1 MPRISPTTS
10 TNIQY
15 RPCRPYSSDIVIVS
29 AIACMLLLSQLD
41 CRCKLGV
48 VSDSKGFL
56 FYIILL
62 AMCKPPEAMH
72 ALQALL
78 LSHPRKMTRD
88 TATYP
93 PLMMS
98 VGKGQKAKS
107 RSLRHLAETELGLS
121 IQAGEHSPI
130 DDARSTLYL
139 YHKHRKV
146 CACSF
151 CLDQLHCKEPSV
163 HNAPANGAVSRA
175 HQHCPQVVSVVLFSY
190 CYFKF
195 TCSCKQINS
204 HQQTDLAPNNEDSKK
219 TAYCTSSPLHILC
232 SC

>member
-1 MPRISPTTS
+1 
-10 TNIQY
+10 
-15 RPCRPYSSDIVIVS
+15 
-29 AIACMLLLSQLD
+29 
-41 CRCKLGV
+41 
-48 VSDSKGFL
+48 
-56 FYIILL
+56 
-62 AMCKPPEAMH
+62 MCKPPEAMH
-72 ALQALL
+72 AVQALL

-121 IQAGEHSPI
+121 IQAGEHSPV

-163 HNAPANGAVSRA
+163 HDAPANGAVSKACSRLLTSCVCNA
-175 HQHCPQVVSVVLFSY
+175 VIY
-190 CYFKF
+190 YYFKC
-195 TCSCKQINS
+195 TCSCKQVSS
-204 HQQTDLAPNNEDSKK
+204 HQSTNLALKVKAVGRHQQPFISSLQLLG
-219 TAYCTSSPLHILC
+219 TSISVSAYAENQL
-232 SC
+232 

>member
-1 MPRISPTTS
+1 MICSSCEPFGGLGKCLQRAPSQEKDLAAHLHLTPSVFLQMHVCCCTVSQVADASWLLQQIVL
-10 TNIQY
+10 
-15 RPCRPYSSDIVIVS
+15 YSEGAV
-29 AIACMLLLSQLD
+29 LH
-41 CRCKLGV
+41 
-48 VSDSKGFL
+48 
-56 FYIILL
+56 IILL

-121 IQAGEHSPI
+121 IQAGEHSPV

-151 CLDQLHCKEPSV
+151 CLDQLHCKEPGV
-163 HNAPANGAVSRA
+163 HDAPASGAVSRVCLRLLTHYIWDA
-175 HQHCPQVVSVVLFSY
+175 VF
-190 CYFKF
+190 
-195 TCSCKQINS
+195 
-204 HQQTDLAPNNEDSKK
+204 
-219 TAYCTSSPLHILC
+219 
-232 SC
+232 

>member
-1 MPRISPTTS
+1 M
-10 TNIQY
+10 
-15 RPCRPYSSDIVIVS
+15 
-29 AIACMLLLSQLD
+29 
-41 CRCKLGV
+41 
-48 VSDSKGFL
+48 
-56 FYIILL
+56 
-62 AMCKPPEAMH
+62 
-72 ALQALL
+72 QALL

-121 IQAGEHSPI
+121 IQAGEHSPV

-146 CACSF
+146 CACSS
-151 CLDQLHCKEPSV
+151 CLDQVHCKEPSV
-163 HNAPANGAVSRA
+163 HDAPASGAVSRA
-175 HQHCPQVVSVVLFSY
+175 CSRLLTSCVCNAVYCCYYKCPG
-190 CYFKF
+190 
-195 TCSCKQINS
+195 SCKLIIS
-204 HQQTDLAPNNEDSKK
+204 HQQTDLALNKDSQK
-219 TAYCTSSPLHILC
+219 TACGISSPLHTLC